1 MAKRPD
7 YKNITMETLMQLR
20 TDEIRKRK
28 LVMEVQKL
36 GLEIDILSIQQ
47 QMLLGKIQGSEE
59 SSSIV
64 GVRGNIPDISKMKKP
79 Q

>member
-1 MAKRPD
+1 
-7 YKNITMETLMQLR
+7 METLMQLR